1 MVAAFSLPLLGVATS
16 GDSRPRDW
24 IVAVSIS
31 AAACLGAFLFLRVA
45 VRGLCSWRVTVEK
58 RGDGFWLKR
67 SALGFRWGKR
77 VSINSALLVSPAY
90 QRGDWGYSVWLR
102 PKRGRKALV
111 VKPTL
116 ISPSISEAKSA
127 GKAHGDLLASHLGVS
142 VEIDES
148 WVRHEDVAARRH
160 HADESFTAERQ
171 KQIPISNCASNR
183 APTASTLLWKAAP
196 PGRGGREWPA
206 P

>member
-1 MVAAFSLPLLGVATS
+1 
-16 GDSRPRDW
+16 
-24 IVAVSIS
+24 
-31 AAACLGAFLFLRVA
+31 
-45 VRGLCSWRVTVEK
+45 
-58 RGDGFWLKR
+58 
-67 SALGFRWGKR
+67 
-77 VSINSALLVSPAY
+77 
-90 QRGDWGYSVWLR
+90 
-102 PKRGRKALV
+102 V